1 MISKKEKQVLVEF
14 LNDLNRRGM
23 GLEGVS
29 DQEEVLRVMARAIL
43 LLLDRDRRIHSHED
57 QN

>member
-1 MISKKEKQVLVEF
+1 MKLISEKEIKILVDF
-14 LNDLNRRGM
+14 LNDRYLRQQ

-43 LLLDRDRRIHSHED
+43 LILDKIATGSRK
-57 QN
+57 

>member
-14 LNDLNRRGM
+14 LNDLNRRGL

-29 DQEEVLRVMARAIL
+29 DQEAVLRVMARAIL
-43 LLLDRDRRIHSHED
+43 LILDHEKRMHSHED
-57 QN
+57 

>member
-14 LNDLNRRGM
+14 LSDLNRRGL

-43 LLLDRDRRIHSHED
+43 LILDYDKRRFSSED
-57 QN
+57 

>member
-14 LNDLNRRGM
+14 LSDLNRRGL

-29 DQEEVLRVMARAIL
+29 DQEKVLRVMARAIL
-43 LLLDRDRRIHSHED
+43 LILDHDKRRFSSED
-57 QN
+57 SD